1 MKIRC
6 GIVGLP
12 NVGKSTLFNALTSA
26 GVDASNYPFCT
37 IDPNI
42 HSVAVPDARLATLT
56 GIMQTQTFIP
66 SLIEFVDIAGLVEG
80 ASQGEGLGNK
90 FLGHIRETDAIV
102 HVVRCFDN
110 NEIAHV
116 ANTIDPSSDI
126 KTINTELLLADTQ
139 TVERNLNRA
148 EKGSKAAHK
157 GASEQ
162 RDFFKTLLQH
172 LDQSRPAR
180 EFRPTTEEA
189 KLWFRD
195 LRLLTAKPT
204 LYVANID
211 ESSILSGNSYSDDVA
226 DYLGHNQDFDLILI
240 CGALESELS
249 LIEGDEKSAF
259 LQDLNLKEPVLNRL
273 IKSCYKL
280 LGLQTFFTTDSK
292 KIRAWSV
299 KVGTKASN
307 AAGVI
312 HSDFERGFIC
322 AEVISYTDYTQFMGE
337 QGCKI
342 AGKLR
347 LEGKD
352 YILSEGD
359 VIHFRFNV

>member
-12 NVGKSTLFNALTSA
+12 NVGKSTLFNALTTA

-42 HSVAVPDARLATLT
+42 HSVAVPDARLATLA

-148 EKGSKAAHK
+148 EKRSKAAHK

-180 EFRPTTEEA
+180 EFRPATEEA

-211 ESSILSGNSYSDDVA
+211 ESSILNGNSYSNDVA
-226 DYLGHNQDFDLILI
+226 GYLGQNQDFDLILI

-249 LIEGDEKSAF
+249 LIEGD
-259 LQDLNLKEPVLNRL
+259 
-273 IKSCYKL
+273 
-280 LGLQTFFTTDSK
+280 
-292 KIRAWSV
+292 
-299 KVGTKASN
+299 
-307 AAGVI
+307 
-312 HSDFERGFIC
+312 
-322 AEVISYTDYTQFMGE
+322 
-337 QGCKI
+337 
-342 AGKLR
+342 
-347 LEGKD
+347 
-352 YILSEGD
+352 
-359 VIHFRFNV
+359 